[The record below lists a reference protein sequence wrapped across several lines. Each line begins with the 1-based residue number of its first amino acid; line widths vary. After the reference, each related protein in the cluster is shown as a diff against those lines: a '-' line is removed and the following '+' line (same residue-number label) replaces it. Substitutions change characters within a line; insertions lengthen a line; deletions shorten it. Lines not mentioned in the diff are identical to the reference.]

1 MFVSL
6 AKKYNKP
13 NALNEAFESRLRDI
27 DKNDYLALTT
37 LYLQVFIPTRAHS
50 AGKLL
55 TNYKG
60 KEAQYAEIAMSDIN
74 YKIVALEDILDFK
87 TRMLP
92 YKIMLY
98 GFIMISIGLL
108 VWTFVLSK

>member
-1 MFVSL
+1 MQITKE
-6 AKKYNKP
+6 KK
-13 NALNEAFESRLRDI
+13 LNI
-27 DKNDYLALTT
+27 
-37 LYLQVFIPTRAHS
+37 
-50 AGKLL
+50 
-55 TNYKG
+55 
-60 KEAQYAEIAMSDIN
+60 EIAMSDID

-108 VWTFVLSK
+108 VWTFVLNKEL

>member
-1 MFVSL
+1 MKRKEL
-6 AKKYNKP
+6 KNKIAKLKEEKK
-13 NALNEAFESRLRDI
+13 DI
-27 DKNDYLALTT
+27 LHAD
-37 LYLQVFIPTRAHS
+37 
-50 AGKLL
+50 
-55 TNYKG
+55 YKG
-60 KEAQYAEIAMSDIN
+60 KEAQYAEIAMSDID

-108 VWTFVLSK
+108 VWTFVLNKEL